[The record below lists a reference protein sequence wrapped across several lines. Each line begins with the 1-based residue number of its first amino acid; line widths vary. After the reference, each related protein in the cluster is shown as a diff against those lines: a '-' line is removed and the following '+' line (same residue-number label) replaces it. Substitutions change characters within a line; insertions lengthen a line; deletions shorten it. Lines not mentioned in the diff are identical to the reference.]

1 LKIFDP
7 KADPKAI
14 EQILTRFT
22 GTSRLGKSL
31 LHDALVEQ
39 LKLKPLPL
47 DVHESEFRIGPE
59 EPKFIIGT
67 SK

>member
-1 LKIFDP
+1 MKITDP
-7 KADPKAI
+7 KVDPKAI
-14 EQILTRFT
+14 EQILARFT
-22 GTSRLGKSL
+22 GRSRLGKSL
-31 LHDALVEQ
+31 LCDALVEL

-47 DVHESEFRIGPE
+47 DAHECEFRIGPE